1 MKNELL
7 RIISGDKVL
16 IIRELKI
23 SPSTFGIIEGVNNET
38 IRENLEF
45 LGSPFGKNG
54 PILFVG
60 LDDFSDL
67 TETFLVWARIESS
80 PKDET
85 MSFSGLDACFIVKD
99 WSLATPN
106 ELRHWISEIDYWQ
119 HCKEFDL

>member
-1 MKNELL
+1 MKYELL
-7 RIISGDKVL
+7 AIESEENSL
-16 IIRELKI
+16 MIRELKI

-45 LGSPFGKNG
+45 QGSPFGQSR

-60 LDDFSDL
+60 LDDFPDL
-67 TETFLVWARIESS
+67 AETFLVWARIEAS

-119 HCKEFDL
+119 HCKDFDF